1 MIGFIYSLASFF
13 TNFFTEIMAVQL
25 LFCMLFA
32 RRKYWYISLFL
43 WVASDIALFFIPD
56 FYSLDGFLAVGGW
69 LNLSF
74 VCALV
79 ISSLFFFATVRLK
92 VKDLL
97 FYSSAAYAVQN
108 FSHNASYIVN
118 DLFGIEFRV
127 GLWFLVALA
136 VFVITLV
143 GVYFIIVKRLKIG
156 EANAVDNHSILI
168 ISVVTISITYIFS
181 MRFLPITSSDNIARF
196 YAAGCCLFLL
206 FMQFSIFDRGRV
218 KIEKETIENLLYT
231 QQKQYNIWKENV
243 DIINVKCHDLKHQI
257 YMARKTDDSEER
269 SASLK
274 EVENA
279 IMIYDNFAKTGNETL
294 DIILTEKNLLCER
307 KKIKF
312 SYMVDGEKLSFMSGE
327 DLCSLFCNMLD
338 NAIESASQVENE
350 EERILSLSVNFGG
363 NMLSI
368 HQDNTHIGNVNMVNG
383 IPKTTKSDERFH
395 GFGIKSM
402 QMIVEKYKGTIRF
415 DVSEDK
421 FCLDILFLL
430 EQ

>member
-1 MIGFIYSLASFF
+1 MNFIYSLAGFL

-25 LFCMLFA
+25 LFSILFA
-32 RRKYWYISLFL
+32 KRKYWYISLAL
-43 WVASDIALFFIPD
+43 WLALDIALFFIPD
-56 FYSLDGFLAVGGW
+56 FYSLSGVLTVGGW

-74 VCALV
+74 VVALI
-79 ISSLFFFATVRLK
+79 ISSLLFFATVKLK
-92 VKDLL
+92 VKDLI
-97 FYSSAAYAVQN
+97 FYSSVAYAVQN
-108 FSHNASYIVN
+108 FVHNVSYIIN
-118 DLFGIEFRV
+118 NLLGIEFRV

-136 VFVITLV
+136 VFAITLTAL
-143 GVYFIIVKRLKIG
+143 YLFIVKRIKIG
-156 EANAVDNHSILI
+156 EVKAVDNISILV
-168 ISVVTISITYIFS
+168 ISVITISLTYVLS
-181 MRFLPITSSDNIARF
+181 MRFLPITSSDNVSRF

-206 FMQFSIFDRGRV
+206 FMQFSIFDRGRA

-257 YMARKTDDSEER
+257 HAARKTDDSEER

-274 EVENA
+274 EVEKA
-279 IMIYDNFAKTGNETL
+279 ILIYDNFAKTGNETL

-307 KKIKF
+307 KNIKF
-312 SYMVDGEKLSFMSGE
+312 SYMVDGEKLSFMTGE

-338 NAIESASQVENE
+338 NAIEGAQQVVE
-350 EERILSLSVNFGG
+350 EERRIISLNVNYSG
-363 NMLSI
+363 NILSI
-368 HQDNTHIGNVNMVNG
+368 HQDNTHAGNVLMENG

-402 QMIVEKYKGTIRF
+402 QMIVDKYKGTMRF

-421 FCLDILFLL
+421 FCLDILFFT
-430 EQ
+430 